1 MILLYFC
8 FILFLQL
15 KEGVKMKIKI
25 SSLIAILIFLVSFS
39 VNSQEKVAKIAFESE
54 VHDFGKV
61 KEAGGTVSYKFEFT
75 NIGGSPLVINDVKAS
90 CGCTTPEYTQKPVM
104 PGRKGYVRV
113 IFNPSNRPGTFNKSI
128 VVRTNGVE
136 SVIVL
141 RVKGDVQPRERTVS
155 DLYPTKIGNLRLKS
169 NHLPLVK
176 VKHTTPKIDSLPI
189 INTSNDIMKIT
200 FAGVPNYFE
209 IKTKP
214 ESLKPGE
221 KGWIWVKINPQKIN
235 DWGFIIDRVRI
246 KINGKSVDRNRFTLT
261 AKIVE
266 DFSKLTPE
274 ERKNAPK
281 VEFEKTVYDFGM
293 AKQNTKVAHNFKFKN
308 TGKRDLKI
316 RKIRATCGCTT
327 VEPERTIIP
336 PGESGSFKAVF
347 NTGSRSGNQRKL
359 IYFISND
366 PENSNVRLT
375 FKGKIKEQ

>member
-1 MILLYFC
+1 MMIRIF
-8 FILFLQL
+8 
-15 KEGVKMKIKI
+15 
-25 SSLIAILIFLVSFS
+25 SLTTILIFLVNVS
-39 VNSQEKVAKIAFESE
+39 VNSQEKDAKIAFDSE
-54 VHDFGKV
+54 VHDFDKV
-61 KEAGGTVSYKFEFT
+61 KEDGGTVSYKFEFT

-90 CGCTTPEYTQKPVM
+90 CGCTTPEYTKQPVM
-104 PGRKGYVRV
+104 PGKKGYVRV

-136 SVIVL
+136 SVTVL
-141 RVKGDVQPRERTVS
+141 RVKGDVQPRDRTVA
-155 DLYPTKIGNLRLKS
+155 DRYPTKMGDLRLKS

-189 INTSNDIMKIT
+189 INTSDDIMKIT
-200 FAGVPNYFE
+200 FTGVPDYLE
-209 IKTKP
+209 LKTKP
-214 ESLKPGE
+214 ETLKPGE
-221 KGWIWVKINPQKIN
+221 KGWVWAKIYPQKVN
-235 DWGFIIDRVRI
+235 DWGFIVDRVRI
-246 KINGKSVDRNRFTLT
+246 KVNGNNVNRNRFTLT

-281 VEFEKTVYDFGM
+281 VEFENKVYDFGS

-327 VEPERTIIP
+327 IEPERTVIP
-336 PGESGSFKAVF
+336 PGESGSFKAIF
-347 NTGSRSGNQRKL
+347 NTGSRNGNQRKL

-375 FKGKIKEQ
+375 FKGKVTQQ

>member
-1 MILLYFC
+1 M
-8 FILFLQL
+8 
-15 KEGVKMKIKI
+15 
-25 SSLIAILIFLVSFS
+25 FLVSFS
-39 VNSQEKVAKIAFESE
+39 VNSQEKDAKIAFDSE

-61 KEAGGTVSYKFEFT
+61 KEGEGTVSYKFEFT

-90 CGCTTPEYTQKPVM
+90 CGCTTPEYTQQPVM

-128 VVRTNGVE
+128 VVRTSGLE
-136 SVIVL
+136 SITVL
-141 RVKGDVQPRERTVS
+141 RVKGDVQPRKRTVE
-155 DLYPTKIGNLRLKS
+155 DRYPTKIGGLRLKS
-169 NHLPLVK
+169 NHLPFVK

-189 INTSNDIMKIT
+189 INTSDDIMKIT
-200 FAGVPNYFE
+200 FTGVPDYLE

-214 ESLKPGE
+214 KSLKLGE
-221 KGWIWVKINPQKIN
+221 EGWIWAKINPKKLN

-246 KINGKSVDRNRFTLT
+246 KINGKNENRNRFTLT

-281 VEFEKTVYDFGM
+281 VEFEKTVFDFGA
-293 AKQNTKVAHNFKFKN
+293 AKQNTKVAHKFKFKN
-308 TGKRDLKI
+308 TGRRDLKI

-327 VEPERTIIP
+327 VEPEKTVIP
-336 PGESGSFKAVF
+336 PGDSGSFKAVF
-347 NTGSRSGNQRKL
+347 NTGNRSGNQRKL

-375 FKGKIKEQ
+375 FKGKVTKQ